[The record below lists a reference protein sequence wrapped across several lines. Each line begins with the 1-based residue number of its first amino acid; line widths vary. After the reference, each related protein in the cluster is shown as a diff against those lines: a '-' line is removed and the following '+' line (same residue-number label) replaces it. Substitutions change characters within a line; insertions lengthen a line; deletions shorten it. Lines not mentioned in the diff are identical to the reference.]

1 MNRRIYALIFILLP
15 IFLQAQEDSVNLRD
29 ANITDQLDLYLEQ
42 WDGESELSEEL
53 VEELYEER
61 IDKKENLNALSYEK
75 AVKELHLTDYQYYQL
90 QLYIEE
96 HGQLVTVHE
105 LAAIEGF
112 TSDDVSRL
120 LSRVEAHPTKERQNI
135 FHGFFRKSKSS
146 LLIRYGQILEPQ
158 AGYDTARGNHYPGSP
173 GHACFRFIFNSQDK
187 VILKLS
193 GEKDAGE
200 QFFRGEQKQ
209 GFDFYAGSLCV
220 QDMGVLRRAVVGDY
234 RLNFG
239 QGLVLGSS
247 LLSGRGGGVESARR
261 FGSGIRAAAPTNEG
275 NFLRGGAVTVGDS
288 RIAGTLFGGRVFGSL
303 DNRFGADL
311 SYRRALFKVGVRA
324 VFLSVTDTLQGERLR
339 STFTPA
345 GFNIAADYHLIV
357 KRHLLFGEAAVNQS
371 GKSALLQ
378 AAKLN
383 LSPVVK
389 ILLLFRHYD
398 RGFSAPLGNGFGA
411 SSRNSG
417 ETGLYIAADCIAGR
431 NCEVSLFA
439 DYYRLS
445 EPGYRTDAPIAGL
458 DCGISAAYRM
468 GRHGQLLGKYSWR
481 TRPQNGGENPHLH
494 ELTERQRHK
503 VRLQWSLVPHPLVK
517 LKTEMDWQLQRDGD
531 TRNHYQ
537 GLLLYQ
543 DVAVD
548 MTRIG
553 LSLHVRIAYFDTD
566 RYDERLYAYEN
577 DLYYAFTI
585 GSYYYKGIRGYI
597 MLRYKYK
604 WFSIWLRLA
613 RTHYIDRQAIGSG
626 LNQINVPHKT
636 EIKVQIMF
644 SI

>member
-1 MNRRIYALIFILLP
+1 MSRKIYTLILILLP
-15 IFLQAQEDSVNLRD
+15 IFLQAQEDSVILRD
-29 ANITDQLDLYLEQ
+29 ANITDQLELYLEQ

-61 IDKKENLNALSYEK
+61 MDKKINLNALSHEE
-75 AVKELHLTDYQYYQL
+75 AVKKLQLTDYQYYQL

-112 TSDDVSRL
+112 TSGDVARL
-120 LSRVEAHPTKERQNI
+120 LPRVEAHPTKERQNF
-135 FHGFFRKSKSS
+135 FHGFFHKSKSS

-158 AGYDTARGNHYPGSP
+158 VGYDTARGNHYPGSP
-173 GHACFRFIFNSQDK
+173 GHACFRFSFNSQDK
-187 VILKLS
+187 VILRLS

-275 NFLRGGAVTVGDS
+275 DFLRGGAVTIGNS
-288 RIAGTLFGGRVFGSL
+288 HIAGTLFGGRAYGSL
-303 DNRFGADL
+303 NNRFGADL
-311 SYRRALFKVGVRA
+311 SYRRAVFKVGVRA
-324 VFLSVTDTLQGERLR
+324 VLLSATDTLQGERLR
-339 STFTPA
+339 STFTPT
-345 GFNIAADYHLIV
+345 GFNVAADYHLIA
-357 KRHLLFGEAAVNQS
+357 KRHLLFGEAAINQS
-371 GKSALLQ
+371 GKLALLQ

-389 ILLLFRHYD
+389 MLLLFRHYD
-398 RGFSAPLGNGFGA
+398 RGFSAPLGNCFGV

-417 ETGLYIAADCIAGR
+417 ETGLYIATDYIAGR

-439 DYYRLS
+439 DYYFLS
-445 EPGYRTDAPIAGL
+445 EPSYRTDAPISGL
-458 DCGISAAYRM
+458 DCGISVVYRI

-481 TRPQNGGENPHLH
+481 TRPQNGGENPYLH
-494 ELTERQRHK
+494 ELAERQRHK
-503 VRLQWSLVPHPLVK
+503 VRLQWSFVPHPLVK
-517 LKTEMDWQLQRDGD
+517 LKTELDWQLQRDGD

-585 GSYYYKGIRGYI
+585 GSYYYKGIRGYL
-597 MLRYKYK
+597 MLRYKHK
-604 WFSIWLRLA
+604 WCSIWLRLA
-613 RTHYIDRQAIGSG
+613 RTHYIDRQTIGGG
-626 LNQINVPHKT
+626 LNQIHAPHKT
-636 EIKVQIMF
+636 EIKAQIMF

>member
-1 MNRRIYALIFILLP
+1 MKREICTLILILLTV
-15 IFLQAQEDSVNLRD
+15 FLQAQEDSVILRD
-29 ANITDQLDLYLEQ
+29 ANITDQLELYLEQ

-53 VEELYEER
+53 VEELFEER
-61 IDKKENLNALSYEK
+61 IDKKANLNALSYEK
-75 AVKELHLTDYQYYQL
+75 AVKELQLTDYQYYQL

-105 LAAIEGF
+105 LAAIDGF
-112 TSDDVSRL
+112 TSCDVARL
-120 LSRVEAHPTKERQNI
+120 LPRVEASLTKERQNI
-135 FHGFFRKSKSS
+135 FRDFFRKSKSS
-146 LLIRYGQILEPQ
+146 LLIRYGQILEHQ
-158 AGYDTARGNHYPGSP
+158 AGYDTARSNHYPGSP
-173 GHACFRFIFNSQDK
+173 GHACFRFSFNSQDK

-200 QFFRGEQKQ
+200 QFFRGEQKK

-220 QDMGVLRRAVVGDY
+220 QDMGVLQRAVVGDF

-247 LLSGRGGGVESARR
+247 LLSGRGGGVEGARR

-275 NFLRGGAVTVGDS
+275 DILRGGAITIGDNY
-288 RIAGTLFGGRVFGSL
+288 IAGTLFGGRAFGSL

-324 VFLSVTDTLQGERLR
+324 VLLTTTDTLQGERLR
-339 STFTPA
+339 STFTPT
-345 GFNIAADYHLIV
+345 GFNVAADYHLIA
-357 KRHLLFGEAAVNQS
+357 KRHLLFGEAAINQS
-371 GKSALLQ
+371 GKLALLQ
-378 AAKLN
+378 AAQLN
-383 LSPVVK
+383 LSPVFK
-389 ILLLFRHYD
+389 MLLLFRHYD
-398 RGFSAPLGNGFGA
+398 CGFSAPLGSGFGA

-417 ETGLYIAADCIAGR
+417 ETGLYMAADCIAGR

-445 EPGYRTDAPIAGL
+445 EPSYRTDAPIAGL
-458 DCGISAAYRM
+458 DCGISVVYRI

-494 ELTERQRHK
+494 ELAERQRHK
-503 VRLQWSLVPHPLVK
+503 VRLQWSFTPHSIVK

-531 TRNHYQ
+531 TRKHYQ
-537 GLLLYQ
+537 GLLLFQ
-543 DVAVD
+543 DAAID
-548 MTRIG
+548 MARIG
-553 LSLHVRIAYFDTD
+553 LSLHARIAYFDTD

-577 DLYYAFTI
+577 DVYYAFSV
-585 GSYYYKGIRGYI
+585 GSYYYKGLRGYLL
-597 MLRYKYK
+597 LRYKYK

-613 RTHYIDRQAIGSG
+613 RTHYIDRKNVSSG
-626 LNQINVPHKT
+626 LNQIDAPHKT